1 MLELTNASL
10 KRQKIMT
17 DDNKVDSDDVPVA
30 LTN

>member
-10 KRQKIMT
+10 KKQKIMT